1 MTTDNLSWKDL
12 LRFIRWPNL
21 VLIILFL
28 LIFDHVV
35 VGFAVR
41 MTGLETRLDDLT
53 RVLLVLDVLI
63 VTVFGYAVNDLRD
76 RTTDSVNRPDRLLV
90 KRPDLESKIRGM
102 VIFLAGMGFV
112 LSLLLAYLL
121 DRLAWIWIYPLV
133 LFLLDQYAKRGKHW
147 GFAGNAL
154 VSFLI
159 AALPS
164 LWIIADSDV
173 FVTLID
179 QYPQQGA
186 DLLELML
193 GFGGLMFLTNLVRE
207 MVKDVEDL
215 QGDQQ
220 IRSKTLP
227 AVIGV
232 SGTKGFVVVGLI
244 LTTLVQFGLVWVL
257 PRSLVLSGFS
267 MLVFLVLLIL
277 MRWVQMPSFDMK
289 ARRVSNGL
297 KLLMLIGLMEL
308 FFLPS
313 TLG

>member
-1 MTTDNLSWKDL
+1 
-12 LRFIRWPNL
+12 
-21 VLIILFL
+21 
-28 LIFDHVV
+28 
-35 VGFAVR
+35 
-41 MTGLETRLDDLT
+41 
-53 RVLLVLDVLI
+53 
-63 VTVFGYAVNDLRD
+63 
-76 RTTDSVNRPDRLLV
+76 
-90 KRPDLESKIRGM
+90 
-102 VIFLAGMGFV
+102 
-112 LSLLLAYLL
+112 
-121 DRLAWIWIYPLV
+121 
-133 LFLLDQYAKRGKHW
+133 
-147 GFAGNAL
+147 
-154 VSFLI
+154 
-159 AALPS
+159 
-164 LWIIADSDV
+164 
-173 FVTLID
+173 
-179 QYPQQGA
+179 
-186 DLLELML
+186 ML